1 MIDTWILMKR
11 NKEQPLQSLKEF
23 SQLLQSLKK
32 SIQQQQK
39 DVEEIVGNGDA
50 SSLIEAMLNIKL
62 QQIERLKNAL
72 KSALNIAN
80 ILRI

>member
-1 MIDTWILMKR
+1 MKR

-80 ILRI
+80 I